1 MNGTR
6 DYDDIPGTYVYD
18 SRLARLGYSVNA
30 FCKSLDVAENRDL
43 FRADEEDYLKGF
55 GLTADQTDAV
65 LNRDWLRLLHLGGNM
80 YFIFKLAI
88 LDGRSMQYVGG
99 EMSGMTEAEFRSM
112 MLAGG
117 RRSVENG

>member
-1 MNGTR
+1 MSRRR

-18 SRLARLGYSVNA
+18 SRLARLGYAVNA

-43 FRADEEDYLKGF
+43 FRADEKGYLKGF
-55 GLTADQTDAV
+55 GLTPEQEEAV
-65 LNRDWLRLLHLGGNM
+65 LGRDWLRLLHLGGNM

-88 LDGRSMQYVGG
+88 LDGRSMQHVGG
-99 EMSGMTEAEFRSM
+99 EMSGMTEDEFRSM